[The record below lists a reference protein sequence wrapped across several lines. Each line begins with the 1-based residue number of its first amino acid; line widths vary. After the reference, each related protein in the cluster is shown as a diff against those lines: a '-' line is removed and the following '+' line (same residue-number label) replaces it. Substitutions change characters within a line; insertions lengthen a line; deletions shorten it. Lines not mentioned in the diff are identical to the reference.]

1 MSSVNWGDL
10 QKTAADATRL
20 LDDGAYPVEVT
31 SAEAT
36 VSKAGNPQIK
46 VKVRVCDG
54 PATGRVLFTQM
65 TVSDSGFGLA
75 MFFRSLAALG
85 VTADVL
91 ASGPS
96 MEQVAAALVGRRA
109 LANVD
114 HSEYQGVERNGVK
127 DFAPDLTVL
136 GQGAVVIGPD
146 LGAGVP
152 SVAAA
157 AVPTGVPSAV
167 PAQAAPLHD
176 FTPPAVPAVPAPP
189 TPSF

>member
-1 MSSVNWGDL
+1 VSTMNWGDL

-20 LDDGAYPVEVT
+20 LEDGPYPVEVT

-36 VSKAGNPQIK
+36 SSKAGNPQIK

-54 PATGRVLFTQM
+54 PATGRALFTQM

-96 MEQVAAALVGRRA
+96 LEQVAAALVGRKA

-114 HSEYQGVERNGVK
+114 HSTYQGVERNGIK
-127 DFAPDLTVL
+127 DFAPDPNAL
-136 GQGAVVIGPD
+136 GQGVVVIAAD
-146 LGAGVP
+146 LGSGNPGSGVAPVDAGIPSQVP
-152 SVAAA
+152 SS
-157 AVPTGVPSAV
+157 VPTSVQTPASTVPSDV
-167 PAQAAPLHD
+167 P
-176 FTPPAVPAVPAPP
+176 V
-189 TPSF
+189 PSF